1 VRFWKKRKL
10 RAPAKGTQRKK
21 SASDARADTRDHF
34 ARFIETR
41 IGVEAFVEPPTHVT
55 SPTLVLIANTG
66 EWTRRRVP
74 SQEEGWKLARELD
87 IPVYDVNQ
95 VGYPNRMREWNSK
108 KRAQWQEGNK

>member
-1 VRFWKKRKL
+1 MKS
-10 RAPAKGTQRKK
+10 KK
-21 SASDARADTRDHF
+21 STPAMGSKSKMCASNLRADTLYHF

-41 IGVEAFVEPPTHVT
+41 IGVEAFVEPPTHMT